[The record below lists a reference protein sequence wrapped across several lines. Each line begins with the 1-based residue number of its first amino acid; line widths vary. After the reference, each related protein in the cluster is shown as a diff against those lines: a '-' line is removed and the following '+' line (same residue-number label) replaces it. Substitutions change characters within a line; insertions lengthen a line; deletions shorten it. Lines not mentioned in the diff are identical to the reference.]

1 MSDWSQNLLR
11 TLTFIECLILIQHAT
26 LYYATIVLFT
36 DFEDALA
43 HHYDKNVEI
52 LADALMLSASVLTK
66 QPQMVGPQIIGRLL
80 PLLPS
85 YEKVIVNK
93 MRITIV

>member
-1 MSDWSQNLLR
+1 MHLFNAALNLSIIIFYPFL
-11 TLTFIECLILIQHAT
+11 
-26 LYYATIVLFT
+26 
-36 DFEDALA
+36 DFEDALT

-85 YEKVIVNK
+85 YEKVCDFLKYILE
-93 MRITIV
+93 

>member
-1 MSDWSQNLLR
+1 MVGVC
-11 TLTFIECLILIQHAT
+11 FA
-26 LYYATIVLFT
+26 
-36 DFEDALA
+36 DFEDALH

-85 YEKVIVNK
+85 YEKVQKTMSKLYEV
-93 MRITIV
+93 RGHSY